1 MLPDLLLLGLSH
13 LWVGLAAVLFY
24 LAVGVSGKEGQPSS
38 HVGRMV
44 LLFLAVIVL
53 VFITYSAYMESVW
66 AQTRDGPSSLLL
78 FLPAGISAA
87 VAGIVLVIVFK
98 GWLRLG
104 GVAFGALVTL
114 LILLAANM
122 GGQVPYKQA
131 TENRAERIVFAL
143 ERYYGDHGSYP
154 ESLRELAPRYL
165 LVIPEPLI
173 LRDVGWCYRG
183 GENHYQ
189 LGTFYREFFG
199 LPVSFRI
206 YAQAGDPA
214 DFWMCEEKM
223 EYVQTRHPIYGSFN
237 W

>member
-1 MLPDLLLLGLSH
+1 
-13 LWVGLAAVLFY
+13 
-24 LAVGVSGKEGQPSS
+24 
-38 HVGRMV
+38 
-44 LLFLAVIVL
+44 
-53 VFITYSAYMESVW
+53 
-66 AQTRDGPSSLLL
+66 
-78 FLPAGISAA
+78 
-87 VAGIVLVIVFK
+87 VAGIALVFGLK

-104 GVAFGALVTL
+104 GVVFGSLAIL

-131 TENRAERIVFAL
+131 TENRAERIAVAL
-143 ERYYGDHGSYP
+143 ERYYGDHGTYP
-154 ESLRELAPRYL
+154 VSLRFLTPRYL

-183 GENHYQ
+183 EENHYR
-189 LGTFYREFFG
+189 LGTFYREFVG

-206 YAQAGDPA
+206 YAQAGDPP